1 MQRSWRRGL
10 LAAALV
16 PGLLLGGIEPAR
28 AGQDVCAEPNDQPA
42 EACAL
47 APDASVSGYL
57 DTAADVDRYRI
68 QVDQDQ
74 TIAATLGNLPGDYG
88 LRLEEADGTLVI
100 EGSGGPERA
109 LEALEMPAGAYFLV
123 VDSTSGDADSD
134 APYRLTV
141 NVHEPQAA
149 PVSPATASAPV
160 VAASAPAPAADR
172 PLDQLVLTLLD
183 AGDKSKASKAREGS
197 VAGAKWH
204 EVTFR
209 RDSDPLVAR
218 LGPEL
223 IVNRVYR
230 ADDEAAAQRIFR
242 EQARADYW
250 PEAKEAGR
258 YVGSIGP
265 ERLEP
270 GVGQEGQAFGGCT
283 TSDCSPEKADRTYR
297 HFRVTFRAGTL
308 VETIYTYGYESG
320 NYFGVA
326 HDLARRVEQRI
337 NSAPA
342 GPTPEIF
349 TERAPQQLSLVIQD
363 AGPQAVEMFRNN
375 GSDDRA
381 SWTEVRFERGEETL
395 TLKLGPNTIYNKVF
409 VARSAEQARA
419 IYQENAVRRLPEAT
433 QKRGAVFEE
442 DKTKRFGNESYAVGA
457 CNDDC
462 GGAESEMLHERLV
475 YRWGN
480 VVVILYTWG
489 REDQSNPESIG
500 AYAATVAGRMP

>member
-1 MQRSWRRGL
+1 MRRSWRRGL
-10 LAAALV
+10 VAATLV
-16 PGLLLGGIEPAR
+16 SGLLLGAGQAAW
-28 AGQDVCAEPNDQPA
+28 AGQDVCAEPNEQPA
-42 EACAL
+42 EACAV
-47 APDASVSGYL
+47 APDASLSGYL
-57 DTAADVDRYRI
+57 DTADDVDRYRV
-68 QVDQDQ
+68 QVDPDQ
-74 TIAATLGNLPGDYG
+74 TIAATLGNLPGDYS
-88 LRLEEADGTLVI
+88 LRLEDASGALVV
-100 EGSGGPERA
+100 EGSGETERT
-109 LEALEMPAGAYFLV
+109 LEAAEMPGGVYFLV
-123 VDSTSGDADSD
+123 VASAGDASPD
-134 APYRLTV
+134 APYQLTL
-141 NVHEPQAA
+141 NVHAPAAA
-149 PVSPATASAPV
+149 PAAPGPAAV
-160 VAASAPAPAADR
+160 VAASGPAPTADR
-172 PLDQLVLTLLD
+172 PLEQLVLTLEE
-183 AGDKSKASKAREGS
+183 AGDKAKASKPRSGS
-197 VAGAKWH
+197 VSDARWH

-209 RDSDPLVAR
+209 RDSDPAVAR

-242 EQARADYW
+242 EQARGDYW
-250 PEAKEAGR
+250 PEAREAGR

-270 GVGQEGQAFGGCT
+270 GVGQEGQAYGGCT
-283 TSDCSPEKADRTYR
+283 TSDCGPEKGDRVYR
-297 HFRVTFRAGTL
+297 HFRVSFRMGAL
-308 VETIYTYGYESG
+308 VETVYTYGYESG

-337 NSAPA
+337 NSAPS

-349 TERAPQQLSLVIQD
+349 TERAPQQISLVIKD

-375 GSDDRA
+375 GSDDRS

-395 TLKLGPNTIYNKVF
+395 DLKLGPNTIYNKVF
-409 VARSAEQARA
+409 VARSAEDARA
-419 IYQENAVRRLPEAT
+419 IYKQHAVRQLPEAT
-433 QKRGAVFEE
+433 QKRGPVFEE

-462 GGAESEMLHERLV
+462 GGADSEMLHERLV